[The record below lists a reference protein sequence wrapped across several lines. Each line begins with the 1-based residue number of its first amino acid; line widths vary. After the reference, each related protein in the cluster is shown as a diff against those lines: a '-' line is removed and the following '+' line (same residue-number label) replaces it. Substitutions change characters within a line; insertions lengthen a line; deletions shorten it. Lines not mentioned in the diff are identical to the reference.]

1 MIRKLMAV
9 GVLALISGSSLSMSP
24 ILTESQVP
32 SRGKSLISVIGV
44 KDEYLKDRIGL
55 EMVRN
60 KGSVV
65 FEKNKFDVASE
76 FRYVEPEKALQ
87 RFSQENSA
95 VLSHLQKRLELPELG
110 IHNAD
115 VYEQAL
121 IPFVTADSFRGSR
134 VEAWESRDASTVL
147 EFVGALEESYAPS
160 TFKSILKQMD
170 RKRVGQPGVRE
181 AIHNFSSTAPAL
193 AAENSYFVRRVLAQ
207 SDPYGIIHRID
218 GGSAGG
224 YSITKA
230 ISYAERHA
238 TNPNPTYRYFAGNDC
253 ANFVSQIM
261 KAGGFTE
268 NDQWRSGNG
277 RPTRSWSVAND
288 FANRFGITR
297 TWSNAADFTKYA
309 AKGWPVGFKSG
320 TTVKHVGF
328 VVAKGG
334 RYYHQGRSITDLK
347 IAQHSGNYVGWLK
360 NAKQNHARNWLNVEK
375 WVTP

>member
-193 AAENSYFVRRVLAQ
+193 S
-207 SDPYGIIHRID
+207 
-218 GGSAGG
+218 
-224 YSITKA
+224 
-230 ISYAERHA
+230 
-238 TNPNPTYRYFAGNDC
+238 
-253 ANFVSQIM
+253 
-261 KAGGFTE
+261 
-268 NDQWRSGNG
+268 
-277 RPTRSWSVAND
+277 
-288 FANRFGITR
+288 
-297 TWSNAADFTKYA
+297 
-309 AKGWPVGFKSG
+309 
-320 TTVKHVGF
+320 
-328 VVAKGG
+328 
-334 RYYHQGRSITDLK
+334 LK
-347 IAQHSGNYVGWLK
+347 IRIL
-360 NAKQNHARNWLNVEK
+360 
-375 WVTP
+375 